1 MIRNGVMMLK
11 MGRLQRRYIN
21 KQENAAK
28 KLPFLDEMLAEVD
41 LSGMRRALEVGCGPG
56 YMSAALR
63 DRLGVDVVGTDVD
76 PAEIE
81 FARRHSGGTVGL
93 TFVEA
98 DSTALPFAD
107 GEFDLVLSMMVMHH
121 IPNWRGALTEIV
133 RVLRPGGS
141 FLFHDLTYSWFLKA
155 AFKPVMRSHAFYS
168 IDEISGHLHK
178 SGMQAIYASA
188 PHKYLYDQFTE
199 YNFVFVKK

>member
-1 MIRNGVMMLK
+1 MTRNGVMILK
-11 MGRLQRRYIN
+11 MGKLQRRYIN

-41 LSGMRRALEVGCGPG
+41 LSGM
-56 YMSAALR
+56 R